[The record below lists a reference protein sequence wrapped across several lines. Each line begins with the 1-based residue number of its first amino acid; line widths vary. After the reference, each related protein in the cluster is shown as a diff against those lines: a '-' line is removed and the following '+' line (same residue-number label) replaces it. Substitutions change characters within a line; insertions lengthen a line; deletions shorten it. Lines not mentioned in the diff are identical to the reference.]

1 MGPLDPVHIGSGRAR
16 HAQVRRYGGP
26 TMTTTDRPRDSR
38 SGPPRRASA
47 PAAPV
52 APAKPRPQDLPDYVD
67 APLGD
72 SNWTAFFKPVRS
84 SKPGTMPAGMVL
96 VVVVAALLVAMFVS
110 ADSIN
115 RKASSRRNNS
125 DLRKTTASAVATL
138 SEALKLDTP
147 AKSVDDAVAPY
158 IGHERKT
165 DNISSDDIVAQ
176 RRAREAAAGEIAAPA
191 PTAPTTA
198 STAGPGAVAPASTAP
213 STPPTTADPRPKLPT
228 PTPDKPLKLWIG
240 GDSIAYE
247 PGIALTNIAAQT
259 KLFNVTVDS
268 RASTG
273 LTRPDFFNWPQ
284 YLDRDI
290 VPIGGG
296 PGLNPDVMIIM
307 FGGND
312 AQGIPMPPPIGGYAL
327 GTAEWQK
334 EYRQR
339 VGDTMDLLKST
350 KNDRLVMWIGAPIM
364 SSKSVQHL
372 DQLNYI
378 YYTEAKKRPW
388 VVFLDSWGYFT
399 DPAGAYSKTL
409 TGADGQPHV
418 VRANDNVHLN
428 VLGGDWLAAV
438 ALAKLGKSIDL
449 SAGPFTPEPDKSPP
463 PEAAER
469 PEVPPG
475 DGQDPVP

>member
-1 MGPLDPVHIGSGRAR
+1 
-16 HAQVRRYGGP
+16 
-26 TMTTTDRPRDSR
+26 
-38 SGPPRRASA
+38 
-47 PAAPV
+47 
-52 APAKPRPQDLPDYVD
+52 
-67 APLGD
+67 
-72 SNWTAFFKPVRS
+72 
-84 SKPGTMPAGMVL
+84 MPAGMVL

-125 DLRKTTASAVATL
+125 DLRKTTANAVASV
-138 SEALKLDTP
+138 SEALKLDLP

-165 DNISSDDIVAQ
+165 DNVSSDDIVAQ
-176 RRAREAAAGEIAAPA
+176 RRAREAAAGETAAPA
-191 PTAPTTA
+191 PASTTPPTTG
-198 STAGPGAVAPASTAP
+198 AGGVAPASSAPPSTAP
-213 STPPTTADPRPKLPT
+213 DLRPKLPA
-228 PTPDKPLKLWIG
+228 PTPDKPLKLWVG

-247 PGIALTNIAAQT
+247 PGIAMTNIAAKT

-296 PGLNPDVMIIM
+296 AGLNPDVMIIM

-312 AQGIPMPPPIGGYAL
+312 AQGIPMPPPVGGYLL
-327 GTAEWQK
+327 GTPEWQK

-388 VVFLDSWGYFT
+388 VVFLDSWSYFT
-399 DPAGAYSKTL
+399 DPAGVYNRTL

-418 VRANDNVHLN
+418 VRAKDDVHLN
-428 VLGGDWLAAV
+428 NLGGDWLAAE
-438 ALAKLGKSIDL
+438 ALAKLGQSIDL
-449 SAGPFTPEPDKSPP
+449 SAAPFTPDPDKAPP
-463 PEAAER
+463 PDIVER
-469 PEVPPG
+469 AEVPPG
-475 DGQDPVP
+475 DGQVPDA